1 MEPDMPRLSLF
12 FVLFTALS
20 TLTLSHARPLAAEPV
35 DLELVLAAD
44 GSGSIDD
51 DELRL
56 QREGYAAAI
65 THPKIL
71 DAIRGGFH
79 QKIAIAYVEWG
90 APWSQHTIADWTVID
105 GPDSAAAFA
114 ARLVAAPR
122 MAESYN
128 SISEAIAYSVNL
140 IETNAYEGRRKI
152 IDISGDGPQM
162 NGRPLPEAKALALL
176 AGITINALVV
186 YKPGGVRSGPYGEPL
201 IEHYQK
207 DVIGGR
213 GAFAHVAEGREQF
226 APAILKKM
234 ILEIAEAV
242 KR

>member
-20 TLTLSHARPLAAEPV
+20 TLTLSYARPLAAEPV

-114 ARLVAAPR
+114 ARLVVAPR

>member
-1 MEPDMPRLSLF
+1 MRPMSLF
-12 FVLFTALS
+12 FA
-20 TLTLSHARPLAAEPV
+20 LTLFCAPPLAAEPV

-65 THPKIL
+65 ANPKIL

-90 APWSQHTIADWTVID
+90 APWSQHTIVDWTVID
-105 GPDSAAAFA
+105 GPASAQAFGKQ
-114 ARLVAAPR
+114 LLTAPR

-128 SISEAIAYSVNL
+128 SISEAIIYSTNL
-140 IETNAYEGRRKI
+140 IENNVYKGRRKI

-186 YKPGGVRSGPYGEPL
+186 YKPGGLRSGPYGEPL

-242 KR
+242 RQ

>member
-1 MEPDMPRLSLF
+1 MRRSPLF
-12 FVLFTALS
+12 FACIAACFMAVPAL
-20 TLTLSHARPLAAEPV
+20 TGPALAEKV

-71 DAIRGGFH
+71 DAIRSGFH

-105 GPDSAAAFA
+105 GPDSAARFA
-114 ARLVAAPR
+114 AELIAAPR

-140 IETNAYEGRRKI
+140 IESNVYEGRRKI

-162 NGRPLPEAKALALL
+162 NGRPLPEAKAMAMLS
-176 AGITINALVV
+176 GITINALVV
-186 YKPGGVRSGPYGEPL
+186 YKPGGVRTGPWGEPL
-201 IEHYQK
+201 IDHYRD

-242 KR
+242 KRD